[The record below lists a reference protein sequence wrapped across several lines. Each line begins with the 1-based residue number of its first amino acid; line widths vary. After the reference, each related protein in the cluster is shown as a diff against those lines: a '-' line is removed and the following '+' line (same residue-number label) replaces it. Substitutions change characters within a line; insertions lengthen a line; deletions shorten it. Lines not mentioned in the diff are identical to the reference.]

1 LLTAFRARVQ
11 AALARPGAKIA
22 AAAAQGALLCAVVA
36 YLVYR
41 LSQVGWSEVFDSL
54 PTTPLFYLIFTIRY
68 FALPLSEIPAYEIV
82 WRRRLWR
89 HASAFLRKRVYNFAV
104 MGYSGEAFF
113 TLWARR
119 TLDLS
124 GRDILIGVKDNNI
137 LSALVSN
144 LATAAAVAYV
154 FATGAF
160 REELASLPGS
170 AAIFGFAF
178 ASASILGVVVL
189 FLRRRVVGVS
199 DGEMTRIAAINV
211 VRIAFVL
218 LLQALLY
225 ASALPGPPPSA
236 WLVLI
241 ALQLVLTRIPFLPNP
256 DIVFLTAALHLA
268 DGYDAPEAAFAGML
282 VAEAGLS
289 QIFNAALF
297 AATTHLALER
307 PRSGKPPE
315 TA

>member
-1 LLTAFRARVQ
+1 LLIALRAKVA

-22 AAAAQGALLCAVVA
+22 VAAAQGALLCAVVA
-36 YLVYR
+36 YLFFR
-41 LSQVGWSEVFDSL
+41 LSQVGWSEVWESL

-68 FALPLSEIPAYEIV
+68 FALPLSEIPTYEIV

-119 TLDLS
+119 TLDLTD
-124 GRDILIGVKDNNI
+124 RDIVIGVKDNNI

-144 LATAAAVAYV
+144 LATAAAVACI

-160 REELASLPGS
+160 RDELASLPGS
-170 AAIFGFAF
+170 TAIFGFAF
-178 ASASILGVVVL
+178 ASASILGVAVL
-189 FLRRRVVGVS
+189 FLRQRIVGVS
-199 DGEMTRIAAINV
+199 DGAMARIAAINV
-211 VRIAFVL
+211 VRIAVVL

-225 ASALPGPPPSA
+225 ASALPGQPLGV

-241 ALQLVLTRIPFLPNP
+241 TLQLVLTRIPFLPNP

-268 DGYDAPEAAFAGML
+268 GGYDAPEAAFAGML

-297 AATTHLALER
+297 AATTHLALDR
-307 PRSGKPPE
+307 PRKDKPPE
-315 TA
+315 AA